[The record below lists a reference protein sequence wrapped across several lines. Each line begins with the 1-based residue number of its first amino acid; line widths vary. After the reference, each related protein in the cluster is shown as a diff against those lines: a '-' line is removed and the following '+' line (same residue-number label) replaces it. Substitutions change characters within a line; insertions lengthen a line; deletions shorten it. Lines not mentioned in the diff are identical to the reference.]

1 MKPTPITAAGAK
13 RLREELDQL
22 KRVERPRITRAV
34 SDARAHGDLKEN
46 AEYHAA
52 REEQS
57 FLEGRIAMLESA
69 LSTARII
76 DVTSVEAA
84 GRVVFGS
91 TVELE
96 QLEEGR
102 RMRFQIVGEI
112 EADIS
117 AGRLSITSPIAKAVI
132 GHEEG
137 DTVEVKAP
145 NGTTTYEIISI
156 HYDS

>member
-1 MKPTPITAAGAK
+1 MKPTPITAGGAR

-34 SDARAHGDLKEN
+34 AEARAHGDLKEN

-57 FLEGRIAMLESA
+57 FLEGRIAMLETA
-69 LSTARII
+69 LATARII
-76 DVTSVEAA
+76 DAASVEAA
-84 GRVVFGS
+84 GRVIFGS

-96 QLEEGR
+96 QLEEGH
-102 RMRFQIVGEI
+102 RMHFQIVGEV

-117 AGRLSITSPIAKAVI
+117 AGRLSLTSPIAKAI
-132 GHEEG
+132 ISHEEG

-156 HYDS
+156 HYGS